1 MSKNNSGFEL
11 GKGPLEGETDDEFEA
26 RQKREK
32 LVDDLANWMDTHTIS
47 EMVVSHLEEQGDEVT
62 LESCKET
69 WYGTL
74 ENLGGGV
81 GIARASGEAAKL

>member
-1 MSKNNSGFEL
+1 MSKN
-11 GKGPLEGETDDEFEA
+11 KDDELEA

-32 LVDDLANWMDTHTIS
+32 LVDDLANWMDTKVIS
-47 EMVVSHLEEQGDEVT
+47 EMVVCHLEEQGDEVT
-62 LESCKET
+62 LDRCKDM